1 MSATLPRAAVPTA
14 VVGAGHLGTFHA
26 QRLHELDPAEPRWII
41 DRDHERAARLA
52 AQVGARAS
60 TDLAAALTEV
70 AAVVIATPTETHFD
84 LAARAVAAGRHVLV
98 EKPMTSTVEEGEK
111 LVRLARD
118 AGSKLQVGHVER
130 FNPIFLAVR
139 DQIGTPAFVE
149 AERLAPFVPRSV
161 DIDVILDLMI
171 HDLDIL
177 LSLVPDRV
185 ASLDAVGV
193 AVLTQREDI
202 ANARLRFTNGTVANL
217 TASRVSREKVRKL
230 RFFGPAGYLSLDLAQ
245 RRGRRALIVAD
256 RNGEVE
262 VPGVGRFRVGE
273 ESVTPSDG
281 DALTEQM
288 RAFQIAILENTPP
301 AVSGEDAVRVLR
313 IAGRIQQEVHR
324 SLEEFGRRGG
334 GPGSPAAGGARG
346 AAAVPDPEA

>member
-1 MSATLPRAAVPTA
+1 MSATLPMAL
-14 VVGAGHLGTFHA
+14 VGAGHLGTFHA

-41 DRDHERAARLA
+41 DRDRERAENLA
-52 AQVGARAS
+52 TSLGVRAG
-60 TDLAAALTEV
+60 TDFGAALAEV
-70 AAVVIATPTETHFD
+70 AAVIIATPTETHFD
-84 LAARAVAAGRHVLV
+84 LAARAIEAGRHVLV
-98 EKPMTSTVEEGEK
+98 EKPMTRTVEEGER
-111 LVRLARD
+111 LVKLARA
-118 AGSKLQVGHVER
+118 AGVKLQVGHVER

-139 DQIGTPAFVE
+139 EQIGRPAFVE
-149 AERLAPFVPRSV
+149 AERLAPFVPRSM

-177 LSLVPDRV
+177 LSLVPERV

-230 RFFGPAGYLSLDLAQ
+230 RFFGPSGYLSLDMAE

-256 RNGEVE
+256 RDGEVV
-262 VPGVGRFRVGE
+262 VPGVGHFRVAE
-273 ESVTPSDG
+273 EILAPTNG

-301 AVSGEDAVRVLR
+301 VVSGEDAVRVLR
-313 IAGRIQQEVHR
+313 IAGRIQQEVVQ
-324 SLEEFGRRGG
+324 SLEEFRRRGSTPDLLAG
-334 GPGSPAAGGARG
+334 AGPRTGSAI
-346 AAAVPDPEA
+346 PDPEA